1 MNYNNYITQILT
13 IFSIPRTECYEVTRT
28 VDYTEEVCNDK
39 YVQSCAEKWEVI
51 DGAKVWVPDTSR
63 CQNLVSSRLWHK
75 LVKFWRQN
83 VLLQQKL
90 IKNAKFTK

>member
-1 MNYNNYITQILT
+1 M
-13 IFSIPRTECYEVTRT
+13 TRT

-63 CQNLVSSRLWHK
+63 CQNLVSSITFHANLEFDSQFHILLFNFRKK
-75 LVKFWRQN
+75 L
-83 VLLQQKL
+83 
-90 IKNAKFTK
+90 NATM